1 MNFFIDDAIHF
12 KAFYFRKLK
21 VLYPRFK
28 KLNEKKSCMMNCSSL
43 TLCVCCTGKKYIKLK
58 SRVTVSTIFF
68 VCQPVFFS
76 RKRLLE
82 FIARKNYLRR
92 VLN

>member
-68 VCQPVFFS
+68 CVSTSFFLS
-76 RKRLLE
+76 KKIIRIYCPKKLL
-82 FIARKNYLRR
+82 KKST
-92 VLN
+92 